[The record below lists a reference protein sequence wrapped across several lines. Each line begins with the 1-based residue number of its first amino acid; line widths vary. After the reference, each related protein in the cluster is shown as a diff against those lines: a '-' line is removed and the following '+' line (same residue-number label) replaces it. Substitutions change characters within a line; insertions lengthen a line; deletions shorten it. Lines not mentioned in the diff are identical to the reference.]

1 MKKWIAVAL
10 SLVVLAVAG
19 CGGDKPAVKEEKKV
33 LKVATSPDF
42 SPFEFMDEKGKIV
55 GFDIDLMNAIGKKMG
70 REVKVENI
78 SWDGLIPALQA
89 GNVDVVIAG
98 MSITPER
105 EKAVLFSSV
114 YYDSGIGILVKSG
127 SGFKGIEDLKGKKIA
142 VQMGT
147 ISQDIAEKIE
157 GATVQKLSVS
167 TDTFLELKNGNV
179 DAVIS
184 HVPVIKYYLKTNKV
198 TGYEI
203 VGPMLE
209 ATKDAIAVK
218 KGNEAL
224 QGEINKAM
232 AELKASGEY
241 DTIYEKWFGEKP
253 AKK

>member
-1 MKKWIAVAL
+1 MKKWIAVFL

-55 GFDIDLMNAIGKKMG
+55 GFDIDLMNAIGAKMG

-167 TDTFLELKNGNV
+167 TDTFLELKINKWLWSARCCCKYHPK
-179 DAVIS
+179 DKTCKSCFFYRTCLQPIS
-184 HVPVIKYYLKTNKV
+184 HYKAFKTPF
-198 TGYEI
+198 I
-203 VGPMLE
+203 
-209 ATKDAIAVK
+209 
-218 KGNEAL
+218 
-224 QGEINKAM
+224 
-232 AELKASGEY
+232 
-241 DTIYEKWFGEKP
+241 F
-253 AKK
+253 